1 MIQSLQKRLRNQEEG
16 FTLVELLVVIV
27 ILGILAAIVVLAVGG
42 ITNKGQE
49 NAKATDKRT
58 LEAAEEAYF
67 AKSKL
72 DPALYGT
79 EQELLDDHMLRTAST
94 KYDIC
99 LKTAVAAVGTTP
111 AIPAKSDYQIV
122 DQPATG
128 SSTCPAGFTPTG
140 S

>member
-42 ITNKGQE
+42 ITDKGQQ

-58 LEAAEEAYF
+58 LEAAEEAFF

-72 DPALYGT
+72 DPAQYAT
-79 EQELLDDHMLRTAST
+79 EGELVTDKMLRAQSD
-94 KYDIC
+94 KWDIC
-99 LKTAVAAVGTTP
+99 LLNGT
-111 AIPAKSDYQIV
+111 KSAYEIV
-122 DQPATG
+122 DQG
-128 SSTCPAGFTPTG
+128 LVCPAGY
-140 S
+140 SK